1 MSYLPD
7 PIVQSVYANLKN
19 ATPNSAINF
28 AILKIAVSDPV
39 LKKEYEKRGGDHNK
53 KFLTNLFMDAGFD
66 LIVPSEVVFNRD
78 VDSKCIDMG
87 IKTEMLYCDVSR
99 DVVISTGYYVYPR
112 SSISK
117 TPLMLA
123 NHVGI
128 VDSGYRG
135 SLIGAF
141 RMLLPLDSTEDESYT
156 VEKYTR
162 LLQICHPSLCP
173 VFVVFVDEEQL
184 SSTERGAGGFGSTG
198 V

>member
-1 MSYLPD
+1 
-7 PIVQSVYANLKN
+7 LKN

-78 VDSKCIDMG
+78 VDSKFIDMG